1 MVWES
6 QDTPFRVWNEEER
19 IAKYDTFF
27 GPGVWSQV
35 IKVSGPDKL
44 VGIKLTTG
52 ERPAAAAPVPAASE
66 SAADEAPVAAA

>member
-19 IAKYDTFF
+19 IVKYDTFF

-52 ERPAAAAPVPAASE
+52 ERPAAAAPAPAASE
-66 SAADEAPVAAA
+66 PAADEAPVAAA